1 MHAATASERVRF
13 IVHVSWRVILIA
25 VICVAIYGVCAYAIA
40 PRLWRHYEHNPG
52 LAGLA
57 KTTTTAAG
65 IPADPLNVGF
75 TGTQDE
81 LVRALIAADWSPAD
95 PITLRTSLGIVT
107 SVLLR
112 RADPT
117 APVSSLY
124 LLGRKQ
130 DLAFER
136 EAGRSARQRHH
147 VRIWKSSERSKD
159 GRPFWIGAATFD
171 RGVGLSHDT
180 GQITH
185 HIAPDIDHER
195 AILIANV
202 QHTGQVLRVYQVTGV
217 GPTLI
222 GRNGSG
228 DWYYTDGELS
238 VAVLAVNNAGQRH
251 APLRLKNPP
260 AVTLKNRIWKW
271 LRAILPN

>member
-1 MHAATASERVRF
+1 MHANAASKQVRST
-13 IVHVSWRVILIA
+13 VGVTWRAILI
-25 VICVAIYGVCAYAIA
+25 VAICAALYGVCAYVIA
-40 PRLWRHYEHNPG
+40 PHLWRHYEHNPG
-52 LAGLA
+52 LVDFP

-65 IPADPLNVGF
+65 IPGDPLNVAF
-75 TGTQDE
+75 TGTRAE
-81 LVRALIAADWSPAD
+81 VIRALVAAGWYPAD
-95 PITLRTSLGIVT
+95 PVTLRTSIGIVA

-112 RADPT
+112 RADPA

-124 LLGRKQ
+124 VWGRKQ

-136 EAGRSARQRHH
+136 QVGRSARQRHH
-147 VRIWKSSERSKD
+147 VRLWEAPQRDKD
-159 GRPFWIGAATFD
+159 NRPFWLGAATFD
-171 RGVGLSHDT
+171 KGVGFSHDT

-185 HIAPDIDHER
+185 HIAPDIDQER
-195 AILIANV
+195 DTLIADV

-217 GPTLI
+217 GPTLL

-238 VAVLAVNNAGQRH
+238 VAVLAVDNVVQPSK
-251 APLRLKNPP
+251 PLYLENPR

-271 LRAILPN
+271 LRVILPD